1 MYEKLPDPQKSYNLY
16 ENVSA
21 QMTSSRAAP
30 AKKPS
35 RNREKLIE
43 AARRLF
49 AERGYAQVGTEEIV
63 REAGVTRGALYHQFT
78 DKRDLFRAVLERML
92 PEIGERLYT
101 ETMARIGHDRDDLQ
115 VGAQV
120 LLRIY
125 AEPEVR
131 HLFLMEGPAV
141 LGLAGWK
148 ALQAPLSTLFLDHA
162 LRHLVEEGL
171 IGEGDMPALIELLSG
186 ALQQAALGIAAA
198 EDLEAARAAY
208 AAGLDRLIAGLMR
221 GAEK

>member
-1 MYEKLPDPQKSYNLY
+1 
-16 ENVSA
+16 
-21 QMTSSRAAP
+21 MTRLSP
-30 AKKPS
+30 AKRPS
-35 RNREKLIE
+35 KNRDKLLA

-49 AERGYAQVGTEEIV
+49 AERGYAETGTEDIV
-63 REAGVTRGALYHQFT
+63 RAAGVTRGALYHQFA
-78 DKRDLFRAVLERML
+78 DKRDLFRALLEEML
-92 PEIGERLYT
+92 PEIGQRLFE
-101 ETMARIGHDRDDLQ
+101 ETMAQITHDREDLQ
-115 VGAQV
+115 VGCRV
-120 LLRIY
+120 LLGIY
-125 AEPEVR
+125 TDAEVR
-131 HLFLMEGPAV
+131 RLFLIEGPAV
-141 LGLAGWK
+141 LGLAGWQ

-198 EDLEAARAAY
+198 EDPEAARAAY

>member
-1 MYEKLPDPQKSYNLY
+1 MPLPR
-16 ENVSA
+16 
-21 QMTSSRAAP
+21 TAP

-49 AERGYAQVGTEEIV
+49 AAHGYAHVGTEEIV
-63 REAGVTRGALYHQFT
+63 REAGVTRGALYHQFA
-78 DKRDLFRAVLERML
+78 DKRDLFRAVLAQML

-101 ETMARIGHDRDDLQ
+101 ETMARIGHDRDDLR

-131 HLFLMEGPAV
+131 RLFLIEGPAV
-141 LGLAGWK
+141 LGLADWK

-171 IGEGDMPALIELLSG
+171 LGESEMSSLNELLSG

-198 EDLEAARAAY
+198 EDPEAARAAY
-208 AAGLDRLIAGLMR
+208 AAGLDRLIEGLMR
-221 GAEK
+221 GTEK